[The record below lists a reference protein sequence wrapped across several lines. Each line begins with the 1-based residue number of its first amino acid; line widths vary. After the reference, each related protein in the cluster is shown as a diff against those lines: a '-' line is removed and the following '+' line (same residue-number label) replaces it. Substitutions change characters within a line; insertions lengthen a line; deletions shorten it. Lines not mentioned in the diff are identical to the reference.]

1 MVLLKL
7 YKLFMIC
14 FEWDLFVKL
23 KRKPLG
29 NKQAANVLGKR
40 IKDTIAVINLKAKG
54 GHGT

>member
-23 KRKPLG
+23 KRKSLG